1 MPAPDRVAIA
11 NSISTRKTAK
21 EGNNEIQKTNE
32 LNAKFAITNPNI
44 RNPTRLQR

>member
-1 MPAPDRVAIA
+1 MPAPDRDAIA
-11 NSISTRKTAK
+11 DAILARKTTK
-21 EGNNEIQKTNE
+21 EGENNTQKTNE